1 MVVLVLGVGVLMNH
15 IVIDEEDTLGSSVRS
30 SDGITYG
37 GKPIKHCWKIAV
49 VTIQMQRLGGGQDV
63 VNEADE

>member
-1 MVVLVLGVGVLMNH
+1 MVVLVLGVEVLMNH

-37 GKPIKHCWKIAV
+37 GKPVGSLLENILSKSPGPEV
-49 VTIQMQRLGGGQDV
+49 GGD
-63 VNEADE
+63 